1 MSISLSWVW
10 TCTTVRLSTDPDVQP
25 PAPGEPTIGTVYNLL
40 SNITHE
46 ATPGTVRENSVWRS
60 QVHTRSDGAAHTAEP
75 APEDR
80 WFQMQDLIMDEVNK
94 QMLFLGESYIQIWE
108 RKDAVAEVEAQANRL
123 VVPRPHSSAAK
134 NV

>member
-1 MSISLSWVW
+1 M
-10 TCTTVRLSTDPDVQP
+10 
-25 PAPGEPTIGTVYNLL
+25 

-60 QVHTRSDGAAHTAEP
+60 QVHTRSDGTTQTAEP

-94 QMLFLGESYIQIWE
+94 EMLFLGESYIQVWE
-108 RKDAVAEVEAQANRL
+108 RKDAVAEVEAQASRL
-123 VVPRPHSSAAK
+123 VIPRSHNSATK